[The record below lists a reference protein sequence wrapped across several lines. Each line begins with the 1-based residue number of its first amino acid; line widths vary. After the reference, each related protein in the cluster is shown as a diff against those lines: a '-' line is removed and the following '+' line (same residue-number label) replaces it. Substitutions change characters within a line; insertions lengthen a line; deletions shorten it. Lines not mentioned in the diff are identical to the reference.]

1 MRAIEAR
8 EMAQGRGQTVVRQH
22 LVRVAVGEPLVF
34 VLRHAGPQVEVL
46 IQAGNIIPEDIAE
59 IVGADLGDGLDMQ
72 LIANRFGNIPP
83 GLFHPDKS
91 SHHWKE

>member
-8 EMAQGRGQTVVRQH
+8 EMVQGRGQTVVRQH

-34 VLRHAGPQVEVL
+34 VLRHAGPQAEVL

-72 LIANRFGNIPP
+72 LIAG
-83 GLFHPDKS
+83 
-91 SHHWKE
+91 

>member
-72 LIANRFGNIPP
+72 LIAG
-83 GLFHPDKS
+83 
-91 SHHWKE
+91 